1 MASRRGIVRPPGF
14 VIDRHGAFLRRV
26 DVSHGD
32 LENANLADADLSEAK
47 LRGVNFNNANLK
59 GTILRGA
66 DLREARN
73 LPGSSCPKPSLTT
86 ARDYRTTCRTA
97 GPTAR
102 PSRKVE

>member
-1 MASRRGIVRPPGF
+1 MV
-14 VIDRHGAFLRRV
+14 DLHGAFLRRV

-32 LENANLADADLSEAK
+32 LENANLADADLSEAS

-73 LPGSSCPKPSLTT
+73 LTWQQLSEAVIDESTRLP
-86 ARDYRTTCRTA
+86 DYLGA
-97 GPTAR
+97 SR
-102 PSRKVE
+102 PHRQSVMEG

>member
-1 MASRRGIVRPPGF
+1 MASRRAIVRPPGF
-14 VIDRHGAFLRRV
+14 VIDLHGAFLRRV

-32 LENANLADADLSEAK
+32 LEDANLADADLSEAK

-73 LPGSSCPKPSLTT
+73 LTREQLSEAVIDDGTRLPDYL
-86 ARDYRTTCRTA
+86 RD
-97 GPTAR
+97 
-102 PSRKVE
+102 SRLHGQSVTEG

>member
-1 MASRRGIVRPPGF
+1 MASRRGIIRPPGF
-14 VIDRHGAFLRRV
+14 VIDLHGAFLRRV
-26 DVSHGD
+26 DVSLGD

-73 LPGSSCPKPSLTT
+73 LTWEQLSKAVIDDSTRLPDYLGDGQPHDQSL
-86 ARDYRTTCRTA
+86 AE
-97 GPTAR
+97 G
-102 PSRKVE
+102 

>member
-1 MASRRGIVRPPGF
+1 MGSRRGIARPPGF
-14 VIDRHGAFLRRV
+14 VIDLHGAFLRRV

-32 LENANLADADLSEAK
+32 LENANLADADLSDAK

-73 LPGSSCPKPSLTT
+73 LTWEQLSEAVIDDSTRLPDHLQ
-86 ARDYRTTCRTA
+86 D
-97 GPTAR
+97 
-102 PSRKVE
+102 SRSHSQSVTQG